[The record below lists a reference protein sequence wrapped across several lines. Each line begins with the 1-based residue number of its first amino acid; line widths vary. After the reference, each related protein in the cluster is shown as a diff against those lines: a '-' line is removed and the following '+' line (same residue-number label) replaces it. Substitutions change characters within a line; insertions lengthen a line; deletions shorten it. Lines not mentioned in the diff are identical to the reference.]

1 MASLPGARAASCGRA
16 ESREGKEGFTVDALT
31 WEKPYKSEDISV
43 HPLLPCRPGALYD
56 GRAPLFRWPKV
67 CVCVCVSHA
76 PVSLETLRLATNAQ
90 RELEAKRSDILRPAI
105 FPPPRTPSPACL
117 CLFLSTSSSANML
130 CEGGL
135 CQLHSGY
142 NWGFAF
148 DTDVDQASIKIQV
161 ALQIKRQSSAL
172 GAAF

>member
-105 FPPPRTPSPACL
+105 F
-117 CLFLSTSSSANML
+117 LSTSSSANML